1 MRTFPNFSGPRRLA
15 IGAALMLACA
25 APAFA
30 QMGPGGPGGAAMK
43 TKVGVIELT
52 EAKVPYQVTLP
63 GRAAAFEQT
72 DIRPRVEG
80 VIEEILYAP
89 GAPLQVGDLM
99 YRIEGAS
106 YEAELAAAEAA
117 LAGAKASVQSA
128 KATAER
134 YRKLDGVGVTREDVE
149 SAEVALMQA
158 EADERAAEA
167 SLKTAQL
174 NVDRTEIRAPIQGVA
189 EVSEVSVGALV
200 TANQS
205 DALTTITR
213 LDPIYVDLTESS
225 ARLLRT
231 RERIAEGQLKMGD
244 KLDVSLTLEN
254 GQSYAI
260 KGSLVSPGSLVSAT
274 TGAVEFRMQFENPDN
289 LIMPGMF
296 LRANVTVGE
305 TEAILVPQRATDRS
319 ATGALTAFIAV
330 DGKAQQVS
338 LTSAG
343 TYQNAWVVTDG
354 VSAGDK
360 LIVDG
365 LKNLRADAE
374 VETVAVTIDA
384 DGVVTDAAPE
394 SSDAAAEPAPVAE

>member
-1 MRTFPNFSGPRRLA
+1 MA
-15 IGAALMLACA
+15 
-25 APAFA
+25 
-30 QMGPGGPGGAAMK
+30 PGGASK

-63 GRAAAFEQT
+63 GRAVAFEQT

-80 VIEEILYAP
+80 VIEEIVYTP

-128 KATAER
+128 TATAER

-158 EADERAAEA
+158 EADQRSAEA

-174 NVDRTEIRAPIQGVA
+174 NVDRTEIRAPIQGVP
-189 EVSEVSVGALV
+189 EVSEFSVGALV

-205 DALTTITR
+205 DALTTLTR

-231 RERIAEGQLKMGD
+231 RERIADGQLKMGD

-254 GQSYAI
+254 GQSYDI
-260 KGSLVSPGSLVSAT
+260 KGSLVSPGRLVSST
-274 TGAVEFRMQFENPDN
+274 TGSVDFRMQFDNPDN

-305 TEAILVPQRATDRS
+305 TDAVLVPQRATDRS
-319 ATGALTAFIAV
+319 ATGKLTAFVAK
-330 DGKAQQVS
+330 DGKAQQVT

-354 VSAGDK
+354 VSAGDM

-394 SSDAAAEPAPVAE
+394 TSDAAAEPAPAAE